1 MRTIRGPI
9 APANGCPGPKIF
21 SKGVDNRISLW
32 YTIGVERKGRKN
44 KMENEMEM
52 GFPTEE
58 EMDAMYE
65 EWLRFQEES
74 QGAE

>member
-1 MRTIRGPI
+1 
-9 APANGCPGPKIF
+9 
-21 SKGVDNRISLW
+21 
-32 YTIGVERKGRKN
+32 
-44 KMENEMEM
+44 MENEMEM